1 MPVEAASKKHWL
13 AGTAGR
19 ATVIS
24 VGVFFAINL
33 TLLAVKPRIEIKP
46 TDLPVRMTWEWWRT
60 KSFLAE
66 KRAPDVV
73 LFGSSLLMIP
83 TSLVEADYLNQDI
96 DAVKHPHS
104 NFLENKLE
112 SISATK
118 PVSCF
123 NFALPGAMIS
133 DHYMISKSLFTGKK
147 IPKVIVLGLTLRDF
161 IDSGVDSA
169 TSTPTYQFFR
179 HYEPTEGVEHL
190 LNLTPVANLESF
202 YNKVLFL
209 FDKRLELQGSA
220 ARALKNYG
228 NSLLTRVSPNANFDT
243 TKLNATES
251 GDGDILG
258 NSNVTEGT
266 FIMHAHQ
273 PLPWKDNTR
282 EYRKRF
288 ASSNERLFTNQLAF
302 FDRFLD
308 FARVNDIKV
317 VVINMPL
324 TENNMMLMPRG
335 MYQKYFD
342 AMNIRAHQDE
352 LVFADL
358 NDRNKFQLSD
368 FQDTAHMNGVGGAKL
383 MKAIADTLT
392 NDPTV
397 KTALASK
404 MHMHMSTANK
414 TLETY

>member
-1 MPVEAASKKHWL
+1 MPVESESKKHWL

-33 TLLAVKPRIEIKP
+33 TLLAIKPRIEIKP
-46 TDLPVRMTWEWWRT
+46 TDLPVKMTWEWWRT
-60 KSFLAE
+60 KYFIAE

-73 LFGSSLLMIP
+73 LFGSSLMMIP
-83 TSLVEADYLNQDI
+83 STLVEADYLNADI
-96 DAVKHPHS
+96 DAVKHQHS
-104 NFLENKLE
+104 KFLENKLAP
-112 SISATK
+112 IAATK

-133 DHYMISKSLFTGKK
+133 DHYMITKSLFRGEK
-147 IPKVIVLGLTLRDF
+147 IPKVIVMGLTLRDF
-161 IDSGVDSA
+161 IDCGVDSA
-169 TSTPTYQFFR
+169 TSTATYQFFR
-179 HYEPTEGVEHL
+179 HYEPTDGVEHL
-190 LNLTPVANLESF
+190 LNITPGANIEAF

-220 ARALKNYG
+220 ARAMKSLG
-228 NSLLTRVSPNANFDT
+228 NSLLSKVSPKPEFDT
-243 TKLNATES
+243 TKLDATAS

-258 NSNVTEGT
+258 NSTVTQGS
-266 FIMHAHQ
+266 FIIHAHL

-288 ASSNERLFTNQLAF
+288 ASANERLFTNQLAF

-308 FARVNDIKV
+308 YARLNDIKV

-324 TENNMMLMPRG
+324 TERNMMLMPRG
-335 MYQKYFD
+335 MYQKYFN

-352 LVFADL
+352 IVFADL
-358 NDRNKFQLSD
+358 NDRNKFQISD
-368 FQDTAHMNGVGGAKL
+368 FQDTAHMNGAGGAKL
-383 MKAIADTLT
+383 MQAIADTLT

-397 KTALASK
+397 KAALGANGR
-404 MHMHMSTANK
+404 HNVRTANK
-414 TLETY
+414 STETY